1 MTMSAV
7 VVFVYFR
14 ARPADDERVATALAA
29 LRARI
34 RERLGPGMPVR
45 FGHRRQEASG
55 QRTWL
60 EIHELPDAT
69 DAAGLLAL
77 RAECAAALGLDRLID
92 GAAHVE
98 VFDIR
103 DDAPCA

>member
-1 MTMSAV
+1 MSGA

-14 ARPADDERVATALAA
+14 ADPADDDRVATGLAA
-29 LRARI
+29 LRTLI
-34 RERLGPGMPVR
+34 RERLGTGTLAR

-60 EIHELPDAT
+60 EIYELPGGADT
-69 DAAGLLAL
+69 AGLLAL
-77 RAECAAALGLDRLID
+77 RADCAASTGLDRLID
-92 GAAHVE
+92 GAAHIE